1 MTSATKIAAAKTAV
15 VLIEPR
21 SDFLSPGGT
30 MYALIKDEGARR
42 KMIDNLAGLLAG
54 ARDQGVK
61 VMYVPFHRFER
72 GFPEL
77 KPGRPAYGGLW
88 GTLMPSRIEQI
99 RERHQ
104 IGYRD
109 EGEVCLECG
118 HAWPCDTAV
127 AMEKIRELRD
137 RSALPGI
144 EGLDGPEIAPQLRL
158 KAGDIIIEG
167 KKTLDAFHS
176 TALDYLLRANEIEY
190 VAFTGF
196 RTNWCVESSARSAYD
211 KGYRVIVVSDCTG
224 TDTEEE
230 QRYAETFIFP
240 KIGQVMTAAEF
251 LAAFGSASAIPAAVL
266 G

>member
-15 VLIEPR
+15 VLIEPQN
-21 SDFLSPGGT
+21 DFLSPRGKV
-30 MYALIKDEGARR
+30 YAFIKDEFARR
-42 KMIDNLAGLLAG
+42 NVVDNLGGLLAG
-54 ARDQGVK
+54 ARERGVK
-61 VMYVPFHRFER
+61 VMYVPFHPFER
-72 GFPEL
+72 GLPAL
-77 KPGRPAYGGLW
+77 QPGGPASAGLP

-99 RERHQ
+99 RVHHR

-127 AMEKIRELRD
+127 AMEEIGELRH
-137 RSALPGI
+137 RSALLDVS
-144 EGLDGPEIAPQLRL
+144 GLDSQEIVPQIRPR
-158 KAGDIIIEG
+158 AGDIIIEG
-167 KKTLDAFHS
+167 NKTLDAFYS
-176 TALDYLLRANEIEY
+176 TELDHLLRANEIEY

-211 KGYRVIVVSDCTG
+211 KGYRVIVVSDCTA
-224 TDTEEE
+224 TDTDEE
-230 QRYAETFIFP
+230 QRYAETSIFP

-251 LAAFGSASAIPAAVL
+251 LAAVEAAIAIPAAFL